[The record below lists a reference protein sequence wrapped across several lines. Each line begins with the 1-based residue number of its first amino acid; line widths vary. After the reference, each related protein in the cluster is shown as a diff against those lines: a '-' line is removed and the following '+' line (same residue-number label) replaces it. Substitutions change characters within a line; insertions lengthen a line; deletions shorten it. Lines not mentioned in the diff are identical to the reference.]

1 MCFLFK
7 DVIEIRKKLLEN
19 EKKNGTGYVGKG
31 DDPDKLA
38 FDTRTQIKEYLKQR
52 ELSRE
57 K

>member
-19 EKKNGTGYVGKG
+19 EKNGTGYVGKG

-52 ELSRE
+52 ELSKE

>member
-7 DVIEIRKKLLEN
+7 DIMEVRKKLLEN
-19 EKKNGTGYVGKG
+19 EKNGISYVGKG

-52 ELSRE
+52 ELSKE